1 MKKSH
6 LSTRVDKIVILNLFG
21 LNNRQPSSSLSGAR
35 SDPGGF
41 IVTFFL
47 FSPLKILI
55 ISSVKFLDSSCVLF
69 QFLFFLSCG
78 FSDESAALVVNMKQR
93 RLKSLLSHLFWF
105 LKRKHA
111 LYLDTRI
118 ITFFPTFVCRQKRFP
133 LHLFH
138 LSIRTTRLPLI
149 QTTTGSLLKKD

>member
-6 LSTRVDKIVILNLFG
+6 LSTCVDKIVILNLFG
-21 LNNRQPSSSLSGAR
+21 LNNRQPSSSLSGVR

-41 IVTFFL
+41 YCHVCAA
-47 FSPLKILI
+47 LKILI

-69 QFLFFLSCG
+69 QFLFFLPCG

-118 ITFFPTFVCRQKRFP
+118 ITIFPTFVCRQKRFP

-149 QTTTGSLLKKD
+149 QTMTGSLLKKD